1 MIQIIQK
8 PQLRSCARE
17 HIIVFNVTEQPM
29 KCLKLL
35 HVTASKSFCLK
46 HSPPRAFSVAT
57 SSCQFGGASVAR
69 AAHSTCCE
77 LGPVEVAG
85 TLFSESSVFT
95 CFSKRWSWW
104 TAVSFDISTVGCA
117 AQYLLSRS
125 SFERTKASS
134 KPSDCVGSPS
144 SAKQRKNDAN
154 ENCKASKASTIS
166 RNERWPCSR
175 RMKSVLSGDLTS
187 STLGVAL
194 CTSRRRSA
202 TDMRTT
208 KYQKLT

>member
-1 MIQIIQK
+1 MQK
-8 PQLRSCARE
+8 PQLRSFTQQ
-17 HIIVFNVTEQPM
+17 HSIVFNVMEQPM
-29 KCLKLL
+29 NCLKLL
-35 HVTASKSFCLK
+35 HVTAWKSFCLK

-57 SSCQFGGASVAR
+57 SSCQFGGASVR
-69 AAHSTCCE
+69 AAHSTFCE

-85 TLFSESSVFT
+85 MSLFSDSSVLT

-104 TAVSFDISTVGCA
+104 TAVSFDISTAGCA

-125 SFERTKASS
+125 SFERTKASAS
-134 KPSDCVGSPS
+134 KPSDSCVDGSRS
-144 SAKQRKNDAN
+144 SAKQRKNDAK

-202 TDMRTT
+202 TDMRAT